1 MDTKKVRDL
10 MISLENYA
18 SVHQDS
24 TLYQAIVAIRRS
36 QEKLASGMQPIRA
49 VLIVDDKKNIVGKM
63 GHLAILRALE
73 PKYGTIVDLEK
84 LTRAGVSSDLI
95 MSITNNLRLWQE
107 DLTSI
112 WKRARTIK
120 VKNIMNPVSESIDEN
135 ATLTEAMHQIIMLQ
149 CLSLLVKRGS
159 NIVGILRLS
168 DIYNEVEQNIIEE
181 NKH

>member
-1 MDTKKVRDL
+1 MDTKKVKDL
-10 MISLENYA
+10 MISLDNYA

-24 TLYQAIVAIRRS
+24 TLYQAIVAIRQS
-36 QEKLASGMQPIRA
+36 QEKLAPGMQPIRA

-73 PKYGTIVDLEK
+73 PKYGNIVDLEK

-112 WKRARTIK
+112 WKRAQTIK
-120 VKNIMNPVSESIDEN
+120 IKDVMNPVSESIDEN
-135 ATLTEAMHQIIMLQ
+135 ASLTDAMHQIIMLQ

-159 NIVGILRLS
+159 NVVGILRLS
-168 DIYNEVEQNIIEE
+168 DIYHEVEQNIIEE